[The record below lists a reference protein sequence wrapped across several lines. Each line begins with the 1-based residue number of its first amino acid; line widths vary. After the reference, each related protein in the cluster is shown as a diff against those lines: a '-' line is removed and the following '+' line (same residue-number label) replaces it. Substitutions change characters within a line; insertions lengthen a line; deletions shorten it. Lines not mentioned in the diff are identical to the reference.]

1 MSSPISTLNSVLHQL
16 RSSPPSSPEKT
27 TALLSTAK
35 RSLLTLNA
43 LLPTPQTP
51 PHLLYLAR
59 ELLETGALLSISLHQ
74 TDAFTRYYQQLLPF
88 YELPPSA
95 FSKKQQQQHHHDE
108 DDEHDKSQRSKI
120 TGLYLLLLLT
130 QGDYAGFHTVLEGLA
145 VEMEGGIGEDKYVQY
160 PIKLE
165 RWLMEGS
172 YDRVWAATKKEGV
185 PSQEFAVFSEVFL
198 PLILFPPSPI
208 MPIPLT

>member
-1 MSSPISTLNSVLHQL
+1 MSTSFLTLNSVLHQL
-16 RSSPPSSPEKT
+16 RSSPPPSPEKT
-27 TALLSTAK
+27 TLLLSAAK
-35 RSLLTLNA
+35 RALLTLNA

-51 PHLLYLAR
+51 PHLLSLAR

-74 TDAFTRYYQQLLPF
+74 TEAFTRYYQQLLPF

-95 FSKKQQQQHHHDE
+95 FSKHNG
-108 DDEHDKSQRSKI
+108 SQRSKI

-145 VEMEGGIGEDKYVQY
+145 IEMEGGIGEDEYVQY

-198 PLILFPPSPI
+198 PHSPHAHLLIWLRN
-208 MPIPLT
+208 LTMKIRSS